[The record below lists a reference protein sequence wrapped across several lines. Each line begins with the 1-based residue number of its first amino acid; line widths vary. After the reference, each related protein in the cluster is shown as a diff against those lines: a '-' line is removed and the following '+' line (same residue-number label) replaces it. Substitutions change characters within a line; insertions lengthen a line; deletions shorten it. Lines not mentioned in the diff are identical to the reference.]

1 MKVSYLQR
9 NKFRRYYL
17 TRIVVLVTIFIL
29 TGVLLSFF
37 DSIIISAISPI
48 WKSENSIVR
57 SLRNGISF
65 FNSKKSLIEENA
77 FLKEKLSS
85 LEAETSSLS
94 RQCVQESALLEL
106 MGRRQD
112 PSTIAAAILTR
123 PPQTPYDVIIIDVGS
138 NESIRIGSEVSLPEG
153 PVLVVVSEVFSKQAK
168 VKLFSASGE
177 ETNAI
182 LERNNIPV
190 VLTGLG
196 GGNFKLIIPRD
207 IEINIG
213 DRVLSSDITSRLLA
227 IIEEISSK
235 PTDSFKEILAR
246 SPANIFTLR
255 FVSVTP

>member
-1 MKVSYLQR
+1 M
-9 NKFRRYYL
+9 

-153 PVLVVVSEVFSKQAK
+153 PVLGVVS
-168 VKLFSASGE
+168 
-177 ETNAI
+177 